1 VKIEVVTKRLDE
13 VAADALVVGLYAEE
27 TKLPDA
33 LARLDRAAAGHIKA
47 ALDAER
53 FKAKAGQV
61 THVHA
66 GKRRVVVAGLG
77 RRAETTL
84 EVLRRGAAGA
94 LRRARDLGARTVAA
108 GLLGDRLPVR
118 ERAQALVEGAL
129 LGTYTFDRYKKD
141 KSERVV
147 EELRVVETDGRHG
160 REIAEGAHRGE
171 VFARATA
178 YARDLINAPA
188 NELSPSD
195 LGRAA
200 AQVAK
205 EHRLALRV
213 YDRADCRRM
222 GMGAFLGVAAGSAE
236 PPKFIH
242 LTYAPPGRRTRRVAL
257 IGKGI
262 TFDSGGLDLKTSEG
276 MLRMKYDMAGA
287 AAVLGIMGALPQ
299 LRSPVE
305 VHGLIAATENMPS
318 GTALRPGDVLRAMN
332 GTTIEVGNTDAEGR
346 LTLADALSYAAARV
360 KPDEVIDLATLTGA
374 CVVALGPHI
383 AGVMGN
389 DDPLTARWLQAA
401 KEAGEEMWHLPL
413 PPRLV
418 EQLKSEIADLKNTAE
433 RWGGALTAGLFL
445 KEFLD
450 ATPWVHVDLAGPA
463 STDKELG
470 HVGKGGTGF
479 GVATILQFV
488 RSLAA

>member
-1 VKIEVVTKRLDE
+1 SGRGARHDRRARGHDPPRPDPQGRCPSVKIEVVTKRLDE

-84 EVLRRGAAGA
+84 EVLRRGAA
-94 LRRARDLGARTVAA
+94 
-108 GLLGDRLPVR
+108 
-118 ERAQALVEGAL
+118 
-129 LGTYTFDRYKKD
+129 
-141 KSERVV
+141 
-147 EELRVVETDGRHG
+147 
-160 REIAEGAHRGE
+160 GAHRGE

-287 AAVLGIMGALPQ
+287 AAV
-299 LRSPVE
+299 
-305 VHGLIAATENMPS
+305 
-318 GTALRPGDVLRAMN
+318 
-332 GTTIEVGNTDAEGR
+332 
-346 LTLADALSYAAARV
+346 
-360 KPDEVIDLATLTGA
+360 
-374 CVVALGPHI
+374 
-383 AGVMGN
+383 
-389 DDPLTARWLQAA
+389 
-401 KEAGEEMWHLPL
+401 
-413 PPRLV
+413 
-418 EQLKSEIADLKNTAE
+418 
-433 RWGGALTAGLFL
+433 
-445 KEFLD
+445 
-450 ATPWVHVDLAGPA
+450 
-463 STDKELG
+463 
-470 HVGKGGTGF
+470 
-479 GVATILQFV
+479 
-488 RSLAA
+488 